1 MPRRLSLTVAAAAC
15 SLAAIP
21 ASGMGAVAAVQDDRL
36 AAATLTEIPGR
47 LDLAKETGARVAR
60 VDLFWSDI
68 ALSRP
73 ASPTDPNDPAYDW
86 TATDAKL
93 SGLASRGI
101 TPLISVYSSPTW
113 TTGGRKTD
121 TQYNPYA
128 PKPGDYGKFMAAVSK
143 RYSGTFTPTGG
154 TSPLPR
160 VRLIEIWNEPNLKS
174 FFRVGGRTNLKVYLR
189 LVREAYGPIKRNN
202 RRAIVIAGVGGPRS
216 TNGAGNLGAR
226 QWLNG
231 IVRSPLNVKFDAY
244 SQHIYPNAAPFS
256 RTKAFPSWNSIN
268 EILRTLDTRRAR
280 EIRTARGRARIKLRR
295 APKLKLYVTEA
306 GYTTQAT
313 PFRKVKVS
321 EAQQAKYLSQIFR
334 HPQVRR
340 NRRLS
345 AIVWFNLQDNPNWPA
360 GLVREDGSEKRAW
373 AMFKSWSGK
382 GALTPDLRP

>member
-154 TSPLPR
+154 TSLPR

-280 EIRTARGRARIKLRR
+280 ESGPRA
-295 APKLKLYVTEA
+295 A
-306 GYTTQAT
+306 G
-313 PFRKVKVS
+313 PGS
-321 EAQQAKYLSQIFR
+321 S
-334 HPQVRR
+334 
-340 NRRLS
+340 S
-345 AIVWFNLQDNPNWPA
+345 A
-360 GLVREDGSEKRAW
+360 GHRS
-373 AMFKSWSGK
+373 
-382 GALTPDLRP
+382 